1 MNFTFK
7 DVVENGVLV
16 IFFVIVANLATT
28 YFNNLIQ
35 NKKKSDAKEQEREDK
50 IFNMFAEMI
59 KENTASKNET
69 IRLIAETN
77 KSITEMKQL
86 ILNNTNM
93 NISDFELFIKLYY
106 KLICLELEQEVNKII
121 FDNHIVEGTRILTNR
136 KMENLLEVKIT
147 DFNYTIAQLNF
158 DKNMTNEII
167 DFNKFEK
174 QHIKNMFVEA
184 VSLYIATEEKQN
196 KQETTYKFLHEGMKS
211 VLNALVT
218 NLYSITNNA
227 IN

>member
-16 IFFVIVANLATT
+16 VFFVIVANLVIS

-35 NKKKSDAKEQEREDK
+35 NKKKSDASTQEREDK

-158 DKNMTNEII
+158 DKNMTNEVI

-196 KQETTYKFLHEGMKS
+196 KQETTYRFLHEGMKS
-211 VLNALVT
+211 VFNAFVT
-218 NLYSITNNA
+218 NLYSITNNT